1 MRDYK
6 LDKKKNKAKIKILY
20 LRSLYSYI
28 VTRIPIARENTMPSL
43 VKKKPYFWLI
53 LVSFCLCYLIFEF
66 FFNAYTML
74 TVDEFWFA
82 HSVFRFAH
90 LLPYRDFFPYK
101 TVLGYYFLLFPL
113 LLGNGIFSTL
123 ILIKNT

>member
-66 FFNAYTML
+66 F
-74 TVDEFWFA
+74 
-82 HSVFRFAH
+82 
-90 LLPYRDFFPYK
+90 
-101 TVLGYYFLLFPL
+101 PL

-123 ILIKNT
+123 ILIKNTVALVNVFFLGYTTYLLSHFFSRSAILI